1 MDLQQLYSHLK
12 DLPAKAFMPIWD
24 GVLPQDLRV
33 YLQGNKIIITY
44 HTYEDDRRCH
54 ITAHQGRFRALHL
67 CRDRHAKAGGMSV
80 MLFDGADMQAIHQP
94 LFSQAGGLLTKQG
107 QMIQTYF
114 IDDEGIYADL

>member
-1 MDLQQLYSHLK
+1 MNLQQLYSHLK

-33 YLQGNKIIITY
+33 YLQGDKIVITY

-54 ITAHQGRFRALHL
+54 IIAHQGRFRALHL

-80 MLFDGADMQAIHQP
+80 ALFDGADMQAIHQP
-94 LFSQAGGLLTKQG
+94 LFSQAGGFLSKRG

-114 IDDEGIYADL
+114 TDDEATYADL

>member
-1 MDLQQLYSHLK
+1 MDLQQLYFYLR

-33 YLQGNKIIITY
+33 YLQGNKIVITY

-67 CRDRHAKAGGMSV
+67 CSDRRSRRGGMSV
-80 MLFDGADMQAIHQP
+80 SLFDGADMQAIHQP
-94 LFSQAGGLLTKQG
+94 LFSQAGGFLSKKG

-114 IDDEGIYADL
+114 IDDEGKYADI

>member
-24 GVLPQDLRV
+24 GVLPQGLRV
-33 YLQGNKIIITY
+33 YLQGDKIVISY

-54 ITAHQGRFRALHL
+54 ITAHQNRFKALHL
-67 CRDRHAKAGGMSV
+67 CCDRRSRRGGMSV
-80 MLFDGADMQAIHQP
+80 ALFDGADMQAIHQP
-94 LFSQAGGLLTKQG
+94 LFSQAGGFLSKKG

>member
-24 GVLPQDLRV
+24 GVLPQGLRV
-33 YLQGNKIIITY
+33 YLQGDKIVISY

-54 ITAHQGRFRALHL
+54 ITAYQGRFRALHL

-80 MLFDGADMQAIHQP
+80 MLFDGANMQAIHQP

-114 IDDEGIYADL
+114 TDDEGTYADL

>member
-33 YLQGNKIIITY
+33 YLQGNKSGLSY

-67 CRDRHAKAGGMSV
+67 CSDRRSRRGGMSV
-80 MLFDGADMQAIHQP
+80 ALFDGADMQAIHTH

-114 IDDEGIYADL
+114 IDDEGTYADL